1 MSSKT
6 NEVVR
11 DDGATLYYSPYGWS
25 TDLEGGYHFSSE
37 IPIPPQEQ
45 TRWVQRF
52 LAGGNIQELI
62 GA

>member
-1 MSSKT
+1 MSNQT

-37 IPIPPQEQ
+37 SPISSQKQ
-45 TRWVQRF
+45 TCWVQSF
-52 LAGGNIQELI
+52 LAGGSIQELMR
-62 GA
+62 A